1 MNRAVRDVELVLL
14 AGAVLL
20 IALLVPRTAAASPPT
35 IWCSTPLVADSEK
48 DPGVTMAAYQRA
60 RRELCAGDFAAARAG
75 FAAILPTMRTGH
87 QTDGT
92 NWIDFGRSYF
102 YALLATGDANG
113 ARTFLTSFE
122 NTWKAT
128 SAERF
133 FWNEDYP
140 DSFAAYVADD
150 GRVLRD
156 PDQQA
161 EHKFNPLLTA
171 ALQAV
176 RAGNLDDAIADMK
189 ADPDTGSLYSLML
202 GNLYAQKRTWP
213 QAFTAWVAAAAAGPG
228 FPQPEWY
235 SLDEWNVSALE
246 MIYYYRAHA
255 PH

>member
-1 MNRAVRDVELVLL
+1 MNRVARYVGLVLL
-14 AGAVLL
+14 VAVVVV
-20 IALLVPRTAAASPPT
+20 IAVVVPRTAEAAPPT
-35 IWCSTPLVADSEK
+35 IWCSTPLLTDSEK
-48 DPGVTMAAYQRA
+48 DVGTTIAAYQRA

-75 FAAILPTMRTGH
+75 FAAILPTMRTGF

-92 NWIDFGRSYF
+92 HWIDFGRSYF
-102 YALLATGDANG
+102 YALLASGDANG
-113 ARTFLTSFE
+113 ARAFLTSLE

-140 DSFAAYVADD
+140 DSLAAYVADD

-161 EHKFNPLLTA
+161 EHKLNPLLTE
-171 ALQAV
+171 ALQAD
-176 RAGNLDDAIADMK
+176 RAGRVDDAIADMK
-189 ADPDTGSLYSLML
+189 ADPDTGSLYRLML
-202 GNLYAQKRTWP
+202 GNLYAQKRSWP
-213 QAFTAWVAAAAAGPG
+213 EAFSAWVAAAAAGPG
-228 FPQPEWY
+228 FPQPGWY
-235 SLDEWNVSALE
+235 SLDEWNISALE